1 MDPAI
6 AALVEAAIGVLGNP
20 DLTGDQIEAQ
30 VLALAGDDAMLAR
43 RLIDVVP
50 EGFGLVLV
58 SHIESAATLQLPT
71 EFSVQD
77 AAGEWVEFPFTSEPV
92 FVAALLAAQR
102 MFHTG
107 PRLKFQ
113 TVTDRSGL
121 LNAVNNALNAGQSL
135 EGGATLGGPRF
146 EGIPAAVYAAPADGI

>member
-1 MDPAI
+1 MDKRI
-6 AALVEAAIGVLGNP
+6 EALVASTIDHLGNP
-20 DLTGDQIEAQ
+20 ALSVPEIEAA
-30 VLALAGDDAMLAR
+30 VLALADGDAMLAR

-58 SHIESAATLQLPT
+58 SHVESAATLQLPT

-77 AAGEWVEFPFTSEPV
+77 AAGDWVDIPLTREPV

-107 PRLKFQ
+107 PRLKFE
-113 TVTDRSGL
+113 TVTNRSGL
-121 LNAVNNALNAGQSL
+121 LNAVNNALNDGQSL
-135 EGGATLGGPRF
+135 DGATLGGPRF
-146 EGIPAAVYAAPADGI
+146 EGIPAAVYAAPADGT